1 MRPRELRPEEN
12 QSQTERDVY
21 SPLTGAFSLWG
32 AMNVNRI
39 QPTVWRGQ
47 GRWRRERR
55 GQGERTQ
62 DQGVT
67 KPLDSSSPGSDPLW
81 IMAFH
86 KPFHSPVCLSENYSP
101 FYLKSWL
108 NINGRMGVGV
118 HEDTCFSWPSF
129 WNHWE
134 KTFFSPAL
142 RNSVFSVTLTD

>member
-1 MRPRELRPEEN
+1 
-12 QSQTERDVY
+12 
-21 SPLTGAFSLWG
+21 
-32 AMNVNRI
+32 MNVNRI
-39 QPTVWRGQ
+39 QPTGVERAGQ
-47 GRWRRERR
+47 VEERAE
-55 GQGERTQ
+55 GTGKENS
-62 DQGVT
+62 GLKSS
-67 KPLDSSSPGSDPLW
+67 KPLDSSSPGSVPLW

-142 RNSVFSVTLTD
+142 RNGVFSVTLTD